1 MTKYVRS
8 ILVSATVLLG
18 LTAVSCSDLFEQRT
32 SSVSITLPRTISA
45 SGDSASGSR
54 AADSST
60 ATDTPAD
67 LQYII
72 ILTPQAAAQQSDASS
87 STAQTKTAAAGSTVT
102 FDNIDAGTYTVSG
115 TAYNSGEI
123 YAQGSQTVDIT
134 AGEQATV
141 NLTLTHSLSAAEPS
155 ITAQPE
161 SLSLTL
167 ADGSVTGTLSVTAS
181 STDGGT
187 LSYQWYSYTAAS
199 ATDGTAISGA
209 TESSYT
215 FTAKEAGTTYYYVI
229 VTNTN
234 TSVTGTQTAT
244 ATSNVA
250 SVLIHAAAATLT
262 SFDSAALTNSSSYVL
277 VGNTPALSLFT
288 VTETYSDGTK
298 QTKALTDSDTASYS
312 VSTDY
317 ASDIGSVPVTITNT
331 SLKTTQTITVPY
343 KYEMPAYAVTTP
355 PYAIYDAQYTGTSS
369 FTAEFGAVKTY
380 SVYTSGSEGDLS
392 AGDTVSYQWYS
403 NTTNTTTGGTEISGA
418 TLTTY
423 TPPVTAAGTT
433 YYYCAAT
440 YKPSSDYCTTSV
452 STTVTTNAVSAEV
465 VAWTLSL
472 TDTTAGSFI
481 SAVSINNGD
490 TYSLT
495 AEHPYSISFT
505 NTADTD
511 SKGSAIANS
520 SSVTWTSSNSAIT
533 LATGSGNWTFTAP
546 ASTSSEQSITL
557 TAKYGTITF
566 GVVTFTV
573 PKTTTTVTS
582 LSDLKTA
589 IEAVTDTTTNTTVSI
604 SGTFNMSKTSTT
616 PSTITVAGN
625 VTVIA
630 GSDGCT
636 ITRDSSST
644 SFPLF
649 TVSNGATLILGGS
662 SSGALTIDGGA
673 ILDTSYNNTGI
684 SANAPLIQSSGALE
698 ISTNCTLQNNYY
710 TSNGGAIS
718 VDGSELSSSSTIAS
732 FTMSGG
738 EIKGNYAYNGGAVY
752 IVGKDN
758 SSNTSLFVTVS
769 ITGGTIDG
777 NTVSTT
783 NSNGGGLY
791 LKYVNA
797 TMTGGTISG
806 NKAISSSNAN
816 TNGGG
821 GLFLSGYKSSSN
833 YGSTFT
839 MTGGSISS
847 NTSTYYGGGIYVNGG
862 TFSCTSDCTLTD
874 NSATTGDGAI
884 AYLASTSCSFIY
896 DSTTYTGA
904 KAIET
909 LSTTGTSDN
918 TGDL

>member
-8 ILVSATVLLG
+8 IFVSAAVLLG
-18 LTAVSCSDLFEQRT
+18 LTAVSCSGLFEQRT
-32 SSVSITLPRTISA
+32 SSVSITLPDSVSA
-45 SGDSASGSR
+45 ASR
-54 AADSST
+54 
-60 ATDTPAD
+60 
-67 LQYII
+67 
-72 ILTPQAAAQQSDASS
+72 DASIS
-87 STAQTKTAAAGSTVT
+87 GTETACTYTVTLAPLSNQSQNKSQTKTGTSGNTIT
-102 FDNIDAGTYTVSG
+102 FDNVDAGTYTVSG
-115 TAYNSGEI
+115 TAYYTGEI
-123 YAQGSQTVDIT
+123 YAQGTQTVDVKE
-134 AGEQATV
+134 GEQATV
-141 NLTLTHSLSAAEPS
+141 NLVLTKIPSSSTTDAAEPS
-155 ITAQPE
+155 ITAQPA

-167 ADGSVTGTLSVTAS
+167 TDGSATGTLSVTAS
-181 STDGGT
+181 TTDSGT
-187 LSYQWYSYTAAS
+187 LSYQWYSYTTASSSDGTAVTETTSS

-209 TESSYT
+209 TESSYK

-262 SFDSAALTNSSSYVL
+262 SFDSAKLTNSSSYVL

-440 YKPSSDYCTTSV
+440 YKPSSYYCTTSV
-452 STTVTTNAVSAEV
+452 STTVTTDVVSAEV
-465 VAWTLSL
+465 TAWTP
-472 TDTTAGSFI
+472 
-481 SAVSINNGD
+481 SIVG
-490 TYSLT
+490 
-495 AEHPYSISFT
+495 
-505 NTADTD
+505 
-511 SKGSAIANS
+511 G
-520 SSVTWTSSNSAIT
+520 
-533 LATGSGNWTFTAP
+533 
-546 ASTSSEQSITL
+546 ASTSLSTSSIEITDNKATLESAGSYTVSLSNTNDTSSTNVPSWSLTETDSDTTNTFSLSGNTLTAATESSTAARTATL
-557 TAKYGTITF
+557 TAKIT
-566 GVVTFTV
+566 VSQKEYILCTLTLTV
-573 PKTTTTVTS
+573 PKTTTAVTS

-589 IEAVTDTTTNTTVSI
+589 IEAAKDTTTNTTVSI
-604 SGTFNMSKTSTT
+604 SGTFNMSETSTT

-662 SSGALTIDGGA
+662 SSGALTIDGGY
-673 ILDTSYNNTGI
+673 TSTTSI

-710 TSNGGAIS
+710 T
-718 VDGSELSSSSTIAS
+718 V
-732 FTMSGG
+732 
-738 EIKGNYAYNGGAVY
+738 NGGAVY
-752 IVGKDN
+752 
-758 SSNTSLFVTVS
+758 VTAGSVTTTPS
-769 ITGGTIDG
+769 FTLSGGTITGNYAKNGGGVYIDG
-777 NTVSTT
+777 GVTSNSNVSELTKVYLKSGTISNNTATA
-783 NSNGGGLY
+783 NGGGLY
-791 LKYVNA
+791 LKFITTPSTDDYTSTVA
-797 TMTGGTISG
+797 ITGNTSKGSGT
-806 NKAISSSNAN
+806 SS
-816 TNGGG
+816 GGG
-821 GLFLSGYKSSSN
+821 GIF
-833 YGSTFT
+833 
-839 MTGGSISS
+839 MTGYNTNDTSIYCKLILNGETISS
-847 NTSTYYGGGIYVNGG
+847 NTATLGVGGGIFVNGG
-862 TFSCTSDCTLTD
+862 YATYSSGEINDNTVSDTTYGASFYTSNTNAGFYLTS
-874 NSATTGDGAI
+874 SASTVTTGDYEA
-884 AYLASTSCSFIY
+884 A
-896 DSTTYTGA
+896 
-904 KAIET
+904 
-909 LSTTGTSDN
+909 LSN
-918 TGDL
+918 